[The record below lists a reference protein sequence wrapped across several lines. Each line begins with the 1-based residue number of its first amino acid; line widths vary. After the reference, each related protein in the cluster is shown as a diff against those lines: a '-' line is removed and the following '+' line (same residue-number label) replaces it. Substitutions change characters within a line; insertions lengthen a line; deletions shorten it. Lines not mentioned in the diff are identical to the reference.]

1 MKPEELQLKQKEI
14 AASLNGCT
22 FLDKSII
29 FRDMR
34 KKLIAE
40 GERLRKLKEE
50 ESNEIDEH
58 IGKL

>member
-1 MKPEELQLKQKEI
+1 MNPEELQLKQKEI

>member
-14 AASLNGCT
+14 AATLNGCSFT
-22 FLDKSII
+22 EKSII
-29 FRDMR
+29 FRDMK

-50 ESNEIDEH
+50 ESDEIDEH